1 MIMSTAALVGVSK
14 CEHAFSIHGFCTRA
28 SPSEHG
34 ECWRHVKV
42 TRQAFCGRFY
52 TGTIIVSVTDIIFV
66 VRNSFKDI
74 NYDIVMYTKN
84 AAQTTMDT
92 KARNPGRDQK
102 TRGCALGC
110 WQGSSGTLRD
120 SQDDS
125 SSRLGWGALW
135 SSDVPEWQRAR
146 SGSAKKTQQ
155 AADGHLGLSKVAI
168 DLGTSHF

>member
-1 MIMSTAALVGVSK
+1 MPKYTPWTTWGYMIMSTAALVGVSK
-14 CEHAFSIHGFCTRA
+14 CKHAFSIHGFCTRA

-52 TGTIIVSVTDIIFV
+52 TGTIKVSVTDIIFV

-110 WQGSSGTLRD
+110 
-120 SQDDS
+120 
-125 SSRLGWGALW
+125 
-135 SSDVPEWQRAR
+135 
-146 SGSAKKTQQ
+146 
-155 AADGHLGLSKVAI
+155 
-168 DLGTSHF
+168 